1 MNLVREAFAAAAPAR
16 AAGPKTTK
24 LIQDIR
30 GLMKRHGITPMYE
43 DVADNLS
50 RLEFKGTFDKS
61 AKAKDPKRFGGIGGK
76 AVWIRITVSPGRQ
89 VWVNMQI
96 WKGKAELSL
105 ALPKRDLATTFQVIE
120 KAVDRL
126 LRDTL
131 R

>member
-1 MNLVREAFAAAAPAR
+1 MNLVSEAFAAVAPAR
-16 AAGPKTTK
+16 AAGPKTTQ
-24 LIQDIR
+24 LIQNIR

-43 DVADNLS
+43 DVSDNL
-50 RLEFKGTFDKS
+50 RHLEFKGTFDKS

-76 AVWIRITVSPGRQ
+76 PLWMKITVSPGSQ
-89 VWVNMQI
+89 IWVKMQI

-105 ALPKRDLATTFQVIE
+105 ALRKRDLTTTFQMIE

-126 LRDTL
+126 LRDIL